1 MRQRG
6 GQRAAGVDDA
16 SDRERALAP
25 DHLTDL
31 PAGDHQRR
39 HHERVERDRGLDP
52 GHRRSDVLGDR
63 RDRRVHDRR
72 VQRHHELPGRER
84 DQGDLR
90 GANALRRGARSQR
103 RFNMR
108 VGAHLRTRPLSTDER
123 SSSSICRSISTC
135 PPGFRGSPAR
145 GAESAPSRDPSRSS
159 ARRHPAGGPRSQP
172 ALLLRLVWWPR
183 VSCRC
188 SGRAFSRWDG
198 RCRAG
203 CRCRRAFDTW

>member
-1 MRQRG
+1 MPPISGPSAAAIAADSGDQPVGAGTLGLGEVRRHQRHDRRHDQHRPQALKERPAEHQHRQAMRQRG

-16 SDRERALAP
+16 SDRECALAP

-39 HHERVERDRGLDP
+39 HHERVQRDRGLDP
-52 GHRRSDVLGDR
+52 GHRRSHILRDR

-72 VQRHHELPGRER
+72 VQRHHELPGRQR

-90 GANALRRGARSQR
+90 CADALRRGPRPHG

-123 SSSSICRSISTC
+123 SNSSVCRSISTC
-135 PPGFRGSPAR
+135 PPRFRGSC
-145 GAESAPSRDPSRSS
+145 S
-159 ARRHPAGGPRSQP
+159 AR
-172 ALLLRLVWWPR
+172 
-183 VSCRC
+183 C
-188 SGRAFSRWDG
+188 
-198 RCRAG
+198 
-203 CRCRRAFDTW
+203 

>member
-1 MRQRG
+1 MKIAADQRPECRGDRGGSGDQPVGAGTLGLCEVRRHQRHDRRHDQHRPQPLKERPAEHQHRQAMRQGG

-16 SDRERALAP
+16 SDRERAFAP

-52 GHRRSDVLGDR
+52 GHRRSDILGDR

-72 VQRHHELPGRER
+72 VQRHHKLPGRER

-90 GANALRRGARSQR
+90 SANALRRGARPQR

-108 VGAHLRTRPLSTDER
+108 VGAHLGTRPLSSDER
-123 SSSSICRSISTC
+123 SSSSICRSISIF
-135 PPGFRGSPAR
+135 PPGFRRSV
-145 GAESAPSRDPSRSS
+145 SA
-159 ARRHPAGGPRSQP
+159 A
-172 ALLLRLVWWPR
+172 
-183 VSCRC
+183 C
-188 SGRAFSRWDG
+188 
-198 RCRAG
+198 
-203 CRCRRAFDTW
+203 